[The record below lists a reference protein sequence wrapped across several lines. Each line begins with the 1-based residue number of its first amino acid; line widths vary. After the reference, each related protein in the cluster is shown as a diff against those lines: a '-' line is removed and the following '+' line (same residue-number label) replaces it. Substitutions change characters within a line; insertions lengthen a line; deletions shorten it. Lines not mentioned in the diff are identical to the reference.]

1 MDREVCVL
9 LFVSCHSS
17 SRGVISSGY
26 MQILFF
32 SYHFDLFAVESGSCQ
47 WFLSS
52 IVSWTVSPDVIP
64 MTCSQFSVGDLLTP
78 W

>member
-1 MDREVCVL
+1 MK
-9 LFVSCHSS
+9 
-17 SRGVISSGY
+17 
-26 MQILFF
+26 ILFF
-32 SYHFDLFAVESGSCQ
+32 SYHFDLFAVGSGSCQ

-64 MTCSQFSVGDLLTP
+64 MTCSQFSVDDLLTP